1 MATTTIATNNKDTNQ
16 TKPMGAIVV
25 ESLPAQLTNYMYE
38 VKEGDLQDIEAEE
51 SNNMDNIYIH
61 FESQKFKP
69 NKNVEVT
76 SFLADSDTAV
86 TMDVEEA
93 VRDVKN
99 RSSGADMI
107 SAFFVAP
114 EDEVNENRIRIE
126 RKKAED
132 RGDRRELYTEE
143 GNTDDYN
150 QYGEAN
156 TTPLPQ
162 VQNSLTNDIL
172 APLRAA
178 VSLSHENQNQPMIEK
193 QMIKEMPVYK
203 TYIEIQKSIP
213 IELKEEGPKEEA
225 PKEEENKQQYTG
237 EGNDI
242 LQQLM
247 LAYQLPQYRTP
258 QYYQYPMY
266 YLPQSYIG
274 NYIMQHSHEN
284 TGVIPYIYRPRPLYY
299 YIKYQPQAPS
309 YPSLYNNYPEE
320 HAGDQNTLQTE
331 QQLARA
337 APIRPSQP
345 VFSSVY
351 PPHTYRVAAV
361 MTPAGGRGIH
371 ARSVRS
377 KQLCIEYGGFKPP
390 MVPSVQ
396 IDESGRPQQQK
407 SVVEEKAD
415 S

>member
-1 MATTTIATNNKDTNQ
+1 MS
-16 TKPMGAIVV
+16 AIVV
-25 ESLPAQLTNYMYE
+25 ESQPGQLTNYMYE

-114 EDEVNENRIRIE
+114 EDEVHENHIRINK
-126 RKKAED
+126 KKAED
-132 RGDRRELYTEE
+132 RGDRRELYTAE
-143 GNTDDYN
+143 GNTDDPN
-150 QYGEAN
+150 QYDGEN

-178 VSLSHENQNQPMIEK
+178 VSLSHDSQNQPMIEK

-213 IELKEEGPKEEA
+213 IELKEET
-225 PKEEENKQQYTG
+225 PKEEENKQPYTTS
-237 EGNDI
+237 GNDI

-247 LAYQLPQYRTP
+247 LAYHLPQYRTP
-258 QYYQYPMY
+258 QYYQYPSMY
-266 YLPQSYIG
+266 YLPQDYIG

-284 TGVIPYIYRPRPLYY
+284 TGVIPYLYRPRPLYY

-309 YPSLYNNYPEE
+309 YPPLYSPYPEE
-320 HAGDQNTLQTE
+320 HIGDQNTLQTE
-331 QQLARA
+331 QQQVRT

-361 MTPAGGRGIH
+361 MTPEGRGIH

-396 IDESGRPQQQK
+396 IDEAGRPQQQK